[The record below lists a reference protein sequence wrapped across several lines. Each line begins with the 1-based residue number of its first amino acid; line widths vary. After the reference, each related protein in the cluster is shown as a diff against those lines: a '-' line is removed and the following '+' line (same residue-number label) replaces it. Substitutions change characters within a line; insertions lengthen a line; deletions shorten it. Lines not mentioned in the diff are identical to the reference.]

1 MESKQELCI
10 PRIGVEIRKEYI
22 FKIISKLKWG
32 YKIRIHELLLRNN
45 DEYKRVIIKLQWN
58 MNDEKVKKVHHR
70 LMVEN
75 EPMYIVYNMPFY
87 WKVVKNKSNRE
98 MRTPPPAY
106 KKPILEKKEDTRE
119 EKETDQEIPK
129 EIEKEE

>member
-22 FKIISKLKWG
+22 FKIISKLRWG
-32 YKIRIHELLLRNN
+32 YNIRIHELLSRNN

-58 MNDEKVKKVHHR
+58 MNDEKVKKIHHR

-75 EPMYIVYNMPFY
+75 NPMYIVYNMPFY
-87 WKVVKNKSNRE
+87 WKVVKNKSNKE
-98 MRTPPPAY
+98 MKPPPPAY
-106 KKPILEKKEDTRE
+106 KKPILETNDSRE
-119 EKETDQEIPK
+119 EKEAHEEIPK